1 LVKLYPNG
9 TIYVSPP
16 ALITTA
22 CKLNVENFPYDQKVC
37 TMTWGSWMYPKD
49 IISLKNSAPTVNL
62 DSYIRKYLRIYKYL
76 IDPKIVLFKILN
88 LFKL

>member
-62 DSYIRKYLRIYKYL
+62 DSYISKNKFILVLNYQFFYIL
-76 IDPKIVLFKILN
+76 IQ
-88 LFKL
+88 

>member
-1 LVKLYPNG
+1 MVKLYPNG
-9 TIYVSPP
+9 TVYVSPA

-37 TMTWGSWMYPKD
+37 TMTWGSWMYPRE

-62 DSYIRKYLRIYKYL
+62 DSYISKNKFILVLNYQFFYIL
-76 IDPKIVLFKILN
+76 IQ
-88 LFKL
+88 